1 MAGEEIQTWG
11 LQLPEGTGALGAQ
24 ERRRSRGPRGRPR
37 LLEELPRRLL
47 GSGLQD
53 RAACDLRGKC
63 FPHIW
68 VFCLALKIQSGKQS
82 LAVCGV
88 PSGRET
94 PRGLAKQGGR
104 EEGLQGRSG
113 HGHGGRCVPRGVSPE
128 NPQGP

>member
-24 ERRRSRGPRGRPR
+24 ERRRSRGPRGRPG

-53 RAACDLRGKC
+53 WAASDVRGKC

-68 VFCLALKIQSGKQS
+68 MFCLLALKTQSGKQS

-88 PSGRET
+88 PSGCET

-104 EEGLQGRSG
+104 EEGLQGLS
-113 HGHGGRCVPRGVSPE
+113 GHGGRCVPCGVSPE